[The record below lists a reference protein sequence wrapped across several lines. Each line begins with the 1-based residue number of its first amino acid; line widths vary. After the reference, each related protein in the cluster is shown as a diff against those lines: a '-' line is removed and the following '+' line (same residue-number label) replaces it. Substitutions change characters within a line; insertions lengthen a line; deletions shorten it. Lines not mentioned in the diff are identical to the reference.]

1 VLKTICRERNVSMT
15 EAVEI
20 FWGKSSLTSG
30 VARTRG
36 RRRSLSDRRMKMKS
50 FNNDRV
56 EETAA
61 FIAAELRKLL
71 DRMASNSHM
80 SQRIREACPAYRNG
94 LTNGER
100 VLATLRALSMA
111 QLDVA
116 ADLASLDFGAD
127 DDIKEDEAA

>member
-1 VLKTICRERNVSMT
+1 
-15 EAVEI
+15 
-20 FWGKSSLTSG
+20 
-30 VARTRG
+30 
-36 RRRSLSDRRMKMKS
+36 MKMKS